1 MITAIPAGTK
11 HRPARSPTNGAA
23 PNNRQLLH
31 PIKKPARTAMPS
43 TSPDAIINTDQGKNH
58 ETYAQKKPSHRSLAG
73 DSLLQCRSAEHAEHA
88 GDTVGQPGAAGKVTR
103 TIKVDMSDN
112 MRFTPERLQVKAG
125 DTIRFVVSNSGK
137 IRHELVFGNEAQL
150 KAHYA
155 AMLKNPEMEH
165 ADDNQITLEPGKSG
179 ELIWQ
184 FTQAGTVNF
193 ACLQPGHYDAG
204 MKGSVTVA
212 SGDST
217 HKH

>member
-1 MITAIPAGTK
+1 MKHTHTQNLLLATLLAAASLSVSAQTMSHHHEAAAG
-11 HRPARSPTNGAA
+11 
-23 PNNRQLLH
+23 QDE
-31 PIKKPARTAMPS
+31 
-43 TSPDAIINTDQGKNH
+43 DAFG
-58 ETYAQKKPSHRSLAG
+58 R
-73 DSLLQCRSAEHAEHA
+73 
-88 GDTVGQPGAAGKVTR
+88 PGAAGKVTR
-103 TIKVDMSDN
+103 TIKVDMSDS
-112 MRFTPERLQVKAG
+112 MRFTPEKLQVKAG

-137 IRHELVFGNEAQL
+137 IRHELVFGTEVQL

-165 ADDNQITLEPGKSG
+165 ADDNQISLAPGKSG

-212 SGDST
+212 IADGA

>member
-1 MITAIPAGTK
+1 MKPTHKKNLLIAALLATA
-11 HRPARSPTNGAA
+11 SFNAA
-23 PNNRQLLH
+23 AQNMQ
-31 PIKKPARTAMPS
+31 AMP
-43 TSPDAIINTDQGKNH
+43 AM
-58 ETYAQKKPSHRSLAG
+58 SHHH
-73 DSLLQCRSAEHAEHA
+73 AEHAEHA

-137 IRHELVFGNEAQL
+137 IRHELVFGDEAQL

-165 ADDNQITLEPGKSG
+165 ADDNQITLEPGKSC

-217 HKH
+217 HKHRHRSVIKKDKYENRFRQRRLACRCI

>member
-1 MITAIPAGTK
+1 MKLPHTRNLLAATLFAVASFNVAAQAMSHHHEAAG
-11 HRPARSPTNGAA
+11 HGE
-23 PNNRQLLH
+23 
-31 PIKKPARTAMPS
+31 
-43 TSPDAIINTDQGKNH
+43 D
-58 ETYAQKKPSHRSLAG
+58 
-73 DSLLQCRSAEHAEHA
+73 
-88 GDTVGQPGAAGKVTR
+88 VFGQPGAAGKITR
-103 TIKVDMSDN
+103 TVKVDMSDN
-112 MRFTPERLQVKAG
+112 MRFTPEKLQVKAG

-137 IRHELVFGNEAQL
+137 IRHELVFGTEAQL

-165 ADDNQITLEPGKSG
+165 ADDNQISLAPGQRG

-184 FTQAGTVNF
+184 FTHAGTVNF

-212 SGDST
+212 AADGT

>member
-1 MITAIPAGTK
+1 MKPVQTK
-11 HRPARSPTNGAA
+11 NLFIAA
-23 PNNRQLLH
+23 VLAAAAFHAAAQNM
-31 PIKKPARTAMPS
+31 ASMP
-43 TSPDAIINTDQGKNH
+43 PH
-58 ETYAQKKPSHRSLAG
+58 
-73 DSLLQCRSAEHAEHA
+73 HAEHA
-88 GDTVGQPGAAGKVTR
+88 GHAEHADDVFGQPGAAGKVTR
-103 TIKVDMSDN
+103 TIKVDMRDN
-112 MRFTPERLQVKAG
+112 MRFTPETLKVKAG

-137 IRHELVFGNEAQL
+137 FRHELVFGTETQL

-165 ADDNQITLEPGKSG
+165 ADDNQISLAPGKSG

-204 MKGSVTVA
+204 MKGSVTVVA
-212 SGDST
+212 AEGL

>member
-1 MITAIPAGTK
+1 MKNTHKQNLLIAALLATA
-11 HRPARSPTNGAA
+11 SFNAA
-23 PNNRQLLH
+23 AQNMQ
-31 PIKKPARTAMPS
+31 AMP
-43 TSPDAIINTDQGKNH
+43 AM
-58 ETYAQKKPSHRSLAG
+58 SHHH
-73 DSLLQCRSAEHAEHA
+73 AEHAEHA
-88 GDTVGQPGAAGKVTR
+88 GDTIGQPGAAGKVTR
-103 TIKVDMSDN
+103 TVKVDMSDN
-112 MRFTPERLQVKAG
+112 MRFTPEKLQVKTG

-184 FTQAGTVNF
+184 FTQTGTVNF